1 MQQEQLILSP
11 GTTLRDPNGNDY
23 VIVELLGKGGFGAV
37 YLVRDRYVEH
47 RFFALKEIID
57 PSEND
62 RDRFVSEAELL
73 KRLHHKAL
81 PRVYHVFENEKLR
94 RVYMLMDYVKGR
106 DLEVLLAEQ
115 AEKRFTLPVILTI
128 MAPVVDAL
136 IYMHNQ
142 IPPIVH
148 RDIKPA
154 NIIVPMRGE
163 EAVLVD
169 FGLAKEYVEGKT
181 TNVIRHGSPGYAALE
196 QYGHGGTTPC
206 TDIYGLGATLYTLLT
221 GIVPLDPVTRIAES
235 KGFDPLD
242 PVSLITPTV
251 PTAVARTIQHAMS
264 ISVEE
269 RFSTVKEFWQEFTTY
284 AAQPA
289 PYELDMFMPRTE
301 MTMFKTP
308 QSLATVEQ
316 KLMPE
321 AQRSLPG
328 TSYGHTSP
336 VMKRRISLSFSMIT
350 LLLVLLLGTGAILLF
365 ATTRPN
371 GADHPTAQTPPIA
384 TTRLITPTATATAP
398 TIIYPTIANSYGGVV
413 ADRLANESTPLFL
426 RNIQQNKASFHG
438 LFSGLGLAGP
448 FTGSVTPSGQLQFS
462 VNIQS
467 GNSTLA
473 FIGDI
478 KVGGDWIGSYKVLNQ
493 RGQWTG
499 ESGLWNA
506 APGT

>member
-1 MQQEQLILSP
+1 MQQEQLILPP
-11 GTTLRDPNGNDY
+11 GTTVRDPNGNHF
-23 VIVELLGKGGFGAV
+23 IISELLGKGGFGAV
-37 YLVRDRYVEH
+37 YLVRDRYVEQ

-57 PSEND
+57 PNEYD
-62 RDRFVSEAELL
+62 RDRFASEAELL

-81 PRVYHVFENEKLR
+81 PRVYQVFENEKLR

-115 AEKRFTLPVILTI
+115 PEQHFTLPLILTI

-142 IPPIVH
+142 MPPIVH

-154 NIIVPMRGE
+154 NIIVPARGE

-196 QYGHGGTTPC
+196 QYGHGGTTPR

-235 KGFDPLD
+235 KGFDPLE
-242 PVSLITPTV
+242 PVSLITPSV
-251 PTAVARTIQHAMS
+251 PSAVARTIQRAMS

-284 AAQPA
+284 AAQPV
-289 PYELDMFMPRTE
+289 PYISDTFVPRTE
-301 MTMFKTP
+301 MAMFKTP
-308 QSLATVEQ
+308 QPLATAGQ
-316 KLMPE
+316 QLTTG
-321 AQRSLPG
+321 AQRSSPV

-336 VMKRRISLSFSMIT
+336 VMKRRISLSFSMIA
-350 LLLVLLLGTGAILLF
+350 LALMLVLLLGTGASLLL
-365 ATTRPN
+365 AAIKPDRVN
-371 GADHPTAQTPPIA
+371 HPTAQTPLIA
-384 TTRLITPTATATAP
+384 TTRLITPTPTAP
-398 TIIYPTIANSYGGVV
+398 SIIYPTIANSYAGEV
-413 ADRLANESTPLFL
+413 ADRLAQVTTPLFL
-426 RNIQQNKASFHG
+426 RNIQQNQASFHG

-448 FTGSVTPSGQLQFS
+448 FTGSVTPSGHLQFS
-462 VNIQS
+462 VNVQS

-473 FIGDI
+473 FTGDI
-478 KVGGDWIGSYKVLNQ
+478 KVGGDWTGSYKVLDK

>member
-1 MQQEQLILSP
+1 MQQEQLILPS
-11 GTTLRDPNGNDY
+11 GTSVRDPNGNHY
-23 VIVELLGKGGFGAV
+23 MIAELLGKGGFGAV
-37 YLVRDRYVEH
+37 YLVRDRYIEH

-57 PSEND
+57 PNEND
-62 RDRFVSEAELL
+62 RDRFAFEAELL

-94 RVYMLMDYVKGR
+94 RVYMLMDYVQGR

-115 AEKRFTLPVILTI
+115 PGQCFTLPLILAI

-148 RDIKPA
+148 RDIKPS

-196 QYGHGGTTPC
+196 QYGHGGTTPR

-242 PVSLITPTV
+242 PVSLLTPSV

-284 AAQPA
+284 ATQPV
-289 PYELDMFMPRTE
+289 PYELDMLMPRTE
-301 MTMFKTP
+301 MAMFKTP
-308 QSLATVEQ
+308 QPLATAEQ
-316 KLMPE
+316 QLMSGV
-321 AQRSLPG
+321 QRSSPG

-336 VMKRRISLSFSMIT
+336 VAKRRISLSFSMIA
-350 LLLVLLLGTGAILLF
+350 LLLVLLLGTGASLLL
-365 ATTRPN
+365 AMIKPN
-371 GADHPTAQTPPIA
+371 GADHPTAQTPLIP
-384 TTRLITPTATATAP
+384 TTRLITPTPTAP
-398 TIIYPTIANSYGGVV
+398 TIIYPTIANSYGGEV
-413 ADRLANESTPLFL
+413 ADRLANVTTPLFL
-426 RNIQQNKASFHG
+426 RNIQQNQASFHG

-448 FTGSVTPSGQLQFS
+448 FTGSVTPSGHLQFS
-462 VNIQS
+462 VSIQG

-473 FIGDI
+473 FTGDI
-478 KVGGDWIGSYKVLNQ
+478 KVGGDWTGSYKVLDQ

-506 APGT
+506 SPGA

>member
-1 MQQEQLILSP
+1 VQQEQLILPP
-11 GTTLRDPNGNDY
+11 GTTVRDPNGNHY
-23 VIVELLGKGGFGAV
+23 MIAELLGKGGFGAV
-37 YLVRDRYVEH
+37 YLVRDRNVEH

-57 PSEND
+57 PNEND
-62 RDRFVSEAELL
+62 RNRFASEAELL

-94 RVYMLMDYVKGR
+94 RVYMLMDYVQGR

-115 AEKRFTLPVILTI
+115 PGQRFTLPLILAI
-128 MAPVVDAL
+128 MTPVVDAL

-148 RDIKPA
+148 RDIKPS

-196 QYGHGGTTPC
+196 QYGHGGTTPR

-242 PVSLITPTV
+242 PVSLLTPSV
-251 PTAVARTIQHAMS
+251 STAVARTIQHAMS

-284 AAQPA
+284 AAQPV
-289 PYELDMFMPRTE
+289 PYELDMLMPRTE
-301 MTMFKTP
+301 MAMFKTP
-308 QSLATVEQ
+308 QPLAAAEQ
-316 KLMPE
+316 QLVPR
-321 AQRSLPG
+321 AQTSSPG
-328 TSYGHTSP
+328 TSYRHTSP
-336 VMKRRISLSFSMIT
+336 VAKRRISVSFSMIA
-350 LLLVLLLGTGAILLF
+350 LLLVLLLGTGASLLL
-365 ATTRPN
+365 AMLKPN
-371 GADHPTAQTPPIA
+371 GADHLTAQTPLIA
-384 TTRLITPTATATAP
+384 TTRLITPTPTAP
-398 TIIYPTIANSYGGVV
+398 SIIYPTIANSYAGEV
-413 ADRLANESTPLFL
+413 ADRLALVTTPLFL
-426 RNIQQNKASFHG
+426 RNIQQNQASFHG

-448 FTGSVTPSGQLQFS
+448 FTGSVTPSGHLQFS
-462 VNIQS
+462 VNIQG

-473 FIGDI
+473 FTGDI
-478 KVGGDWIGSYKVLNQ
+478 KVGGDWTGSYKVLDQ

>member
-1 MQQEQLILSP
+1 MQQEQLILPP
-11 GTTLRDPNGNDY
+11 GTTVRDPNGNHYMIAD
-23 VIVELLGKGGFGAV
+23 LLGKGGFGAV
-37 YLVRDRYVEH
+37 YLVRDRHVEH

-57 PSEND
+57 PSEYD
-62 RDRFVSEAELL
+62 RDRFASEAEIL

-94 RVYMLMDYVKGR
+94 RVYMLMDYVQGR

-115 AEKRFTLPVILTI
+115 PGQRFTLPLILTI

-136 IYMHNQ
+136 MYMHNQ

-148 RDIKPA
+148 RDIKPS

-196 QYGHGGTTPC
+196 QYGHGGTTPR

-242 PVSLITPTV
+242 PVSLLTPSV

-284 AAQPA
+284 AAQPV
-289 PYELDMFMPRTE
+289 PYELDMLMPRTE

-308 QSLATVEQ
+308 RSLATAEQ
-316 KLMPE
+316 KLVPE
-321 AQRSLPG
+321 AQTSSPG
-328 TSYGHTSP
+328 TSYGHISP
-336 VMKRRISLSFSMIT
+336 VTKRRISLSFSMIV
-350 LLLVLLLGTGAILLF
+350 LLLVLLLATGAGLLF
-365 ATTRPN
+365 ATIRPS
-371 GADHPTAQTPPIA
+371 GTDHPTTQTPLTA

-398 TIIYPTIANSYGGVV
+398 TAIYPTIANSYGGEV
-413 ADRLANESTPLFL
+413 ADRLANVKTPLFL
-426 RNIQQNKASFHG
+426 RNIQQNQASFHG

-448 FTGSVTPSGQLQFS
+448 FTGSVTPSGHLQFS
-462 VNIQS
+462 VSIQG

-473 FIGDI
+473 FTGDI
-478 KVGGDWIGSYKVLNQ
+478 KVGGDWTGNYKVLDQ

-506 APGT
+506 SPGA